1 MSSLPP
7 EPSERRDSST
17 HLGGCDPSADTGLD
31 TSDAND
37 ALEADGSLSAS
48 VSPVIARDPALTDTV
63 IENGDPELS
72 TDFASDEVPLE
83 PEFCP
88 RCQMSRHPSNVFCID
103 CGFIFA
109 AGRVSPADSFLSPTP
124 MWGGLLNGRYRLSEL
139 IRDRA
144 PTQRFRGI
152 DLSGRDTDP
161 VPVILIRQEIVAEP
175 PAEEVELEIGPRG
188 TPAETDDTPEALPA
202 SRFHACQ
209 WPSLD
214 WERLVLERAR
224 HISLPGV
231 IDRFDESGYSWLVLE
246 IPGGIGLREAWA
258 DRSVTARERYAWL
271 IEIAEALDELHQ
283 AGAILDGLRP
293 DLLSVTPT
301 GHCVIGEVTD
311 LLPLPMS
318 PDVPLSE
325 SAYTAPE
332 LVLNPASADARAD
345 LYSFGATVYSLHLGR
360 DLTEMDFTLQGVPRP
375 FLDRFPDAHP
385 LVGRLISKTFCFRP
399 DDRFPGSY
407 CEDPTGVSELK
418 RNLEACRR
426 NIDRVRLDISS
437 WTTTGILR
445 TGNEDALAVVHGSES
460 CADDT
465 DEFALLALAD
475 GMGGMEGGEIAA
487 AVSIQAVR
495 HHLLASPPFSGVRLP
510 ANTAPGPIRLP
521 DRLCGGAGSG
531 FMPRPGTASGDRT
544 PPPLMNAPLERDC
557 AARGVYEHQDRML
570 KAIDFANE
578 RVHEAANSGLGNPGM
593 GCTLEV
599 VVIDGPHAMIGHVG
613 DSRTYHMHQGR
624 LTQVTRDQTLVTL
637 LMETGQITPEQAEVH
652 PRRNELQQAIGGRDV
667 VYPDIYPLTL
677 VPGDWLLVCTDG
689 LSNTLH
695 ASTME
700 AVLRDSHSS
709 ERAARRLVNLAN
721 LEGAA
726 DNVTVIVVRAM

>member
-1 MSSLPP
+1 M
-7 EPSERRDSST
+7 PSFFPDPSDSSHPDDVST
-17 HLGGCDPSADTGLD
+17 PVDAAGNRADIAIGLAD
-31 TSDAND
+31 EGDG
-37 ALEADGSLSAS
+37 LEADGSLTAS
-48 VSPVIARDPALTDTV
+48 VRPVIATDPSMSDTV
-63 IENGDPELS
+63 IENGDLSPS
-72 TDFASDEVPLE
+72 TDIASDGTPAE

-88 RCQMSRHPSNVFCID
+88 RCQMSRHASDVFCID
-103 CGFIFA
+103 CGFVFA
-109 AGRVSPADSFLSPTP
+109 SAQDATDPAFLSHSP
-124 MWGGLLNGRYRLSEL
+124 MSGGLLNGRYRLSEM
-139 IRDRA
+139 IRDRGL
-144 PTQRFRGI
+144 TQRFRGI
-152 DLSGRDTDP
+152 DLNARDDTP
-161 VPVILIRQEIVAEP
+161 VPVVLIRQAI
-175 PAEEVELEIGPRG
+175 PADPISQ
-188 TPAETDDTPEALPA
+188 TDESMLLGADDETPEALPA
-202 SRFHACQ
+202 SPFGACR

-231 IDRFDESGYSWLVLE
+231 IDHFDENGYLWLVVE
-246 IPGGIGLREAWA
+246 IPGGVGIREAWN
-258 DRSVTARERYAWL
+258 DRTVTARERYAWL
-271 IEIAEALDELHQ
+271 IEIAEALDKLHQ

-293 DLLSVTPT
+293 DLLSITPT
-301 GHCVIGEVTD
+301 GHCVIVDVAD
-311 LLPLPMS
+311 LLPMPMS

-332 LVLNPASADARAD
+332 LILNPASADARAD

-375 FLDRFPDAHP
+375 FLDRFADAHP

-399 DDRFPGSY
+399 EDRFPSSY
-407 CEDPTGVSELK
+407 AEDQTGIVELT

-465 DEFALLALAD
+465 DEFALIALAD

-495 HHLLASPPFSGVRLP
+495 HYLLACPPFSGVHLP
-510 ANTAPGPIRLP
+510 AATAPNPIRLT

-531 FMPRPGTASGDRT
+531 FMPRPGVLSGDRT

-557 AARGVYEHQDRML
+557 AARAVYAHQDRL
-570 KAIDFANE
+570 LTAIHQAND
-578 RVHEAANSGLGNPGM
+578 RVHEAATSGLGNRGM

-599 VVIDGPHAMIGHVG
+599 VVIDGPQVMIGHVG

-624 LTQVTRDQTLVTL
+624 LTQITMDQTLVAWL
-637 LMETGQITPEQAEVH
+637 VETGQITAEQAEVH

-677 VPGDWLLVCTDG
+677 SPGDWLLICSDG

-695 ASTME
+695 SSTLE
-700 AVLRDSHSS
+700 AVLRESHSS

-721 LEGAA
+721 LEGAG